1 MANSPEA
8 DSVPLGWMAEG
19 GLAALDRLLEAIRG
33 SSRKTVFFRM
43 FEALNWAASIAVTLH
58 ERGTPVESELLQ
70 ALRFVRNRVHHK
82 WSYAI
87 QQHGRSQ
94 AWRGQSR
101 VVLGLASARATPPRQ
116 KGRAWRARVLR
127 GVIWHSG
134 RADACG
140 PFSMH
145 FSRQRGTGA
154 GHLAQTPTVA
164 GVSLQPSP
172 LRRAVAGV
180 LALSPA
186 KGVCSSSTPEMRAEE
201 AAPLTRAPLPRLA
214 GCGARALRRQAV
226 LRGAIVPPNPRL
238 GVKRG

>member
-127 GVIWHSG
+127 GVICTAVEPTLAARSPCTSLGSEGLGLDTWRRLPRSPES
-134 RADACG
+134 
-140 PFSMH
+140 PFNRPRSVE
-145 FSRQRGTGA
+145 R
-154 GHLAQTPTVA
+154 
-164 GVSLQPSP
+164 
-172 LRRAVAGV
+172 
-180 LALSPA
+180 SPA
-186 KGVCSSSTPEMRAEE
+186 SWPCPRPKAVCSSSTPEMRAEE